1 MATSAK
7 IANLGVDLYKITVK
21 DGGSID
27 FFTGGGGV
35 NIDGDLTVTGDFTQR
50 STNDLVI
57 EDNLITLN
65 NGETGNGIS
74 ETTSGI
80 VIDRGVAAGGDAR
93 ILFDESLQWYNSD
106 IIDRENPFSSVGA
119 FVLKTTNSDAAGE
132 TGSLSGLFTNFIGTF
147 DDRDLILLDAT
158 VGNPTDSALVRVPDY
173 YETRL
178 WDYAGNGAL
187 IPEDGVVTGQPLR
200 STNFDRQSVVNVQG
214 MIDYITAYNSYNFQ
228 DRIVSPTPNGDT
240 RVVASDFDESG
251 VASKVTI
258 VVDATEVVRFTG
270 IKTQFVN
277 LEIEDNIIRSRS
289 TNSDLILSGDDSGS
303 VKLLTPMEL
312 PKYVDPIPGET
323 DPDAPTD
330 GIKVYSKE
338 EADGGTG
345 LFFVNENGTRDEI
358 ISRNKALLYS
368 IIF

>member
-7 IANLGVDLYKITVK
+7 IANLGVDLYKVTVK

-80 VIDRGVAAGGDAR
+80 VIDRGVAVSGDAR
-93 ILFDESLQWYNSD
+93 FLFDESLQWYNSGV
-106 IIDRENPFSSVGA
+106 IDRENPFSSVGA

-132 TGSLSGLFTNFIGTF
+132 TGGLAGLFTNFIGTF

-158 VGNPTDSALVRVPDY
+158 VGDPNDTALVRVPDY

-187 IPEDGVVTGQPLR
+187 IPQNSNVPGQPLR
-200 STNFDRQSVVNVQG
+200 STNFDRQSIVNVQG
-214 MIDYITAYNSYNFQ
+214 MIDYITAYWSYNFQ
-228 DRIVSPTPNGDT
+228 NKIVSPTPNGDT
-240 RVVASDFDESG
+240 RVVAADFDETG
-251 VASKVTI
+251 VASI
-258 VVDATEVVRFTG
+258 VRIDIDGAEQVRISG
-270 IKTQFVN
+270 IKTQFTN
-277 LEIEDNIIRSRS
+277 LEIEGNTIRPRS
-289 TNSDLILSGDDSGS
+289 TNADLILEGDDDGS
-303 VKLLTPMEL
+303 VKLNTPML
-312 PKYVDPIPGET
+312 FPKYVDPQPGGT
-323 DPDAPTD
+323 DPDAPVD
-330 GIKVYSKE
+330 GIKLYSKE

-345 LFFVNENGTRDEI
+345 LFFINENSTQDEI